1 MCVAHTT
8 ISLRHTAWFPL
19 LPSRRSCSSSCS
31 KACPRLNTRGSW
43 AINSTPSFRCTPRAY
58 TRHLVAKRRCP
69 GRVAGGGS
77 GARRENHRHA
87 ARAGSPLRTPQ
98 RAQDRRPHCLPR
110 HGALDL
116 ARQPLALAHPPG
128 YAWCRSYWTSLMRR
142 KRCWI
147 VQTLLAA
154 TNPTHPT
161 PILASSQLTVLRHVP
176 PRAYSILGHVF
187 FRDEPFSQATLSARR
202 IHWRRRL
209 RWEGLQRA
217 TPRWATPRRATLRSA
232 LGSA

>member
-1 MCVAHTT
+1 MVSPPAEQKQLLLKSLESVPSTEHERFLGETLYPLVQVHTT
-8 ISLRHTAWFPL
+8 
-19 LPSRRSCSSSCS
+19 
-31 KACPRLNTRGSW
+31 RLFTV
-43 AINSTPSFRCTPRAY
+43 PH
-58 TRHLVAKRRCP
+58 TRHLVTKRRCP
-69 GRVAGGGS
+69 GRRVAGGGS
-77 GARRENHRHA
+77 GARRKNHRHA
-87 ARAGSPLRTPQ
+87 ARAGRTPQ

-128 YAWCRSYWTSLMRR
+128 YAWCRSYWTSSMRR

-161 PILASSQLTVLRHVP
+161 PILASSQLTVLRHVS

-202 IHWRRRL
+202 RHWRC
-209 RWEGLQRA
+209 
-217 TPRWATPRRATLRSA
+217 
-232 LGSA
+232 